1 MTFRRHGELQF
12 DVHCYA
18 NGPEAP
24 VYRIYVSDDLI
35 TERSFVWNGDTHYI
49 EEHVI
54 LHAPIGQHQLRVEN
68 VTPELGTIT
77 IENILLDGLPPAG
90 NTVFEIV

>member
-12 DVHCYA
+12 NVHCYYE
-18 NGPEAP
+18 GKPP
-24 VYRIYVSDDLI
+24 SYRIYVDDDLI
-35 TERSFVWNGDTHYI
+35 TERTFIWDTNRNYI

-54 LHAPIGQHQLRVEN
+54 IDAPVGQHVLKVEN
-68 VTPELGTIT
+68 ITPELGTIVV
-77 IENILLDGLPPAG
+77 ENILLDGLPPAG